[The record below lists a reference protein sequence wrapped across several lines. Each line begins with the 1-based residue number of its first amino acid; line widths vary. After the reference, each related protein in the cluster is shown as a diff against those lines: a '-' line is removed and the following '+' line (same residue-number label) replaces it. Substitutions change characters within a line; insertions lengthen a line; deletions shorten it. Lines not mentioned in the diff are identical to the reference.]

1 MINMAS
7 SQLNENIDRGQW
19 TGRIG
24 FILAAAGSAI
34 GLGNIWRFPYSV
46 AEGGGGLFVII
57 YLFFVLVIGLPVLLA
72 ELSLGRASQRN
83 PVGAFKAMIPG
94 KFWPYVGGLGVLTGG
109 GILAFYS
116 VIAGWTLGY
125 LGKSVSGTLSQA
137 VDGESSGQIFSS
149 FVADPTWPV
158 ILSGIFLL
166 ITFFVVRGGVAK
178 GIERATTLLMPAL
191 FVLLLA
197 LAVRALTLPN
207 GMEGLIYLF
216 TPDWSKLSL
225 NVVMGALGQ
234 ALFSLSLGM
243 GAMITYGSYAS
254 KKENLWKSGIFIAT
268 ADTGIALLAGLII
281 FPTLFFASADPQ
293 AGPGLVFVVLPT
305 IFNQMPFGSVVAM
318 AFFSLLGIAALTST
332 VSLLEVV
339 VSYFVDEKGWSRH
352 TASIT
357 IAGACF
363 LLAIP
368 SALAFG
374 ASPQLSGGDDSILP
388 FGLDFLSLNNN
399 IWGNYSLSIG
409 AFLICVGVAWFWGI
423 PKFLSALEDGHSQIF
438 PMPGRQIVG
447 LLVKIICPLAV
458 LTVLIFIIATGNY
471 F

>member
-1 MINMAS
+1 MAS
-7 SQLNENIDRGQW
+7 IQQNESTNRGQW

-57 YLFFVLVIGLPVLLA
+57 YLFFVLAIGLPVLLA
-72 ELSLGRASQRN
+72 ELSLGRTSQRN
-83 PVGAFKAMIPG
+83 PVGAFKALMPG
-94 KFWPYVGGLGVLTGG
+94 RMWPYVGGLGVLTGA

-125 LGKSVSGTLSQA
+125 LGKAVSGTLA
-137 VDGESSGQIFSS
+137 NAHDGDSSEAIFTS
-149 FVADPTWPV
+149 FVADPIWP
-158 ILSGIFLL
+158 ILLSGLFLIL
-166 ITFFVVRGGVAK
+166 TLFVVRGGVAK

-197 LAVRALTLPN
+197 LAVRALSLP
-207 GMEGLIYLF
+207 GGIDGLVYLF

-254 KKENLWKSGIFIAT
+254 KKENLWQSGTYIAI

-281 FPTLFFASADPQ
+281 FPTLFFAGAETA

-305 IFNQMPFGSVVAM
+305 IFNQMPLGTVFAV
-318 AFFSLLGIAALTST
+318 AFFSLLAIAALTST

-339 VSYFVDEKGWSRH
+339 VAYFVDEKGWSRNH
-352 TASIT
+352 A
-357 IAGACF
+357 A
-363 LLAIP
+363 LAISGFCFALAVP

-374 ASPQLSGGDDSILP
+374 AVPELSGGDQSILP
-388 FGLDFLSLNNN
+388 FNLDFLTLNNN

-409 AFLICVGVAWFWGI
+409 AFLICIGVAWVWGI
-423 PKFLSALEDGHSQIF
+423 PRFLSALEDGQDRSF

-447 LLVKIICPLAV
+447 VLVRIICPAAI
-458 LTVLIFIIATGNY
+458 LTVLIFIVATGNY

>member
-1 MINMAS
+1 MTS
-7 SQLNENIDRGQW
+7 SQLNSSSDRGQW
-19 TGRIG
+19 TGRVG

-72 ELSLGRASQRN
+72 ELSLGRASRRN
-83 PVGAFKAMIPG
+83 PVGAFKALIPG

-137 VDGESSGQIFSS
+137 VDGQSSGQIFSS
-149 FVADPTWPV
+149 FVSDPLWPI
-158 ILSGIFLL
+158 ILSGAFLIL
-166 ITFFVVRGGVAK
+166 TLLVVHGGIAK

-197 LAVRALTLPN
+197 LAVRALTLPQ

-225 NVVMGALGQ
+225 NVIMGALGQ

-254 KKENLWKSGIFIAT
+254 KRENLWKSGIFIAS

-305 IFNQMPFGSVVAM
+305 IFNQMPLGNVVAI
-318 AFFSLLGIAALTST
+318 AFFSLLAIAALTST

-339 VSYFVDEKGWSRH
+339 VAYLVDEKGWSRH
-352 TASIT
+352 AASIT
-357 IAGACF
+357 IASGCF
-363 LLAIP
+363 VLAVP
-368 SALAFG
+368 SAVAFG
-374 ASPQLSGGDDSILP
+374 AVPQLSGGDNSILP

-409 AFLICVGVAWFWGI
+409 AFLICIGVAWFWGV
-423 PKFLSALEDGHSQIF
+423 PKFLAALEEGQEKVF
-438 PMPGRQIVG
+438 PMPGRKTVG

-458 LTVLIFIIATGNY
+458 LTVLIFIVATGNY

>member
-1 MINMAS
+1 MAS
-7 SQLNENIDRGQW
+7 IQQTGSSSRGQW
-19 TGRIG
+19 TGRVG

-57 YLFFVLVIGLPVLLA
+57 YLFFVLAIGLPVLLA

-83 PVGAFKAMIPG
+83 PVGAFKALIPG
-94 KFWPYVGGLGVLTGG
+94 KIWPYVGGLGVLTGAA
-109 GILAFYS
+109 ILAFYS

-125 LGKSVSGTLSQA
+125 LGKAVSGTLAEAQ
-137 VDGESSGQIFSS
+137 DGDTSGAIFDS
-149 FVADPTWPV
+149 FVADPQWP
-158 ILSGIFLL
+158 ILLSGVFLL
-166 ITFFVVRGGVAK
+166 LTLLVVRGGVAK

-191 FVLLLA
+191 FVLLII
-197 LAVRALTLPN
+197 LAVRAISLP
-207 GMEGLIYLF
+207 GGVDGLVYLF
-216 TPDWSKLSL
+216 QPDWSKLSL

-254 KKENLWKSGIFIAT
+254 KRENLWQSGIYIAI

-281 FPTLFFASADPQ
+281 FPTLFFAGAETS

-305 IFNQMPFGSVVAM
+305 IFNQIPLGGIFAV
-318 AFFSLLGIAALTST
+318 AFFLLLAIAALTST

-339 VSYFVDEKGWSRH
+339 VAYFVDEKGWSRNQ
-352 TASIT
+352 ASVVIS
-357 IAGACF
+357 GFCF
-363 LLAIP
+363 ALAVP

-374 ASPQLSGGDDSILP
+374 AVPELSEGSGSILP
-388 FGLDFLSLNNN
+388 FDLDFLTLNSN

-409 AFLICVGVAWFWGI
+409 ALLICVGVAWAWGI
-423 PKFLSALEDGHSQIF
+423 PKFISSLEDGENRIF
-438 PMPGRQIVG
+438 PMPGREIVG
-447 LLVKIICPLAV
+447 LLVKIICPLAIF
-458 LTVLIFIIATGNY
+458 TVLIFIVVTGNY